1 MQNDVLVKSFKAEG
15 AIAGNRIVTLGV
27 ASYSVAAAS
36 AVTET
41 LVGVTHNLSAAN
53 GEQADVVVAGTPMV
67 KAGAAITK
75 GSYVTTNASGEAI
88 AVSVGTD
95 RTIGIALEGASTG
108 DLIPV
113 LLSVA

>member
-1 MQNDVLVKSFKAEG
+1 MQNDVLTKSFKAEA
-15 AIAGNRIVTLGV
+15 AILGHHIVTLGV
-27 ASYSVAAAS
+27 ASQSAVTAS
-36 AVTET
+36 AVSEV
-41 LVGVTHNLSAAN
+41 LIGVSHNLDAAIN
-53 GEQADVVVAGTPMV
+53 TSADVVVAGTPMV

-108 DLIPV
+108 DLFPV
-113 LLSVA
+113 LLSFA